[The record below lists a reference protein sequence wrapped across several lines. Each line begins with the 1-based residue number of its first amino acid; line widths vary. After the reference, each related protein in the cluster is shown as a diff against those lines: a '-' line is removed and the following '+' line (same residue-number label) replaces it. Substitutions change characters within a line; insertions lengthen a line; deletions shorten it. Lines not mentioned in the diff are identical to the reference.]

1 MQIKIRDA
9 TILNPDGN
17 NFKGDIYIDGNIISE
32 IKQKISQEAEYVIDA
47 SNKLVIPGIV
57 NMHTHIS
64 MTNMRGLF
72 DDLKFDAFLN
82 RGFMLDSNRTDEE
95 IYWGAKL
102 GILEML
108 SNGITAFMDLYYS
121 EDIIARAVNEIGIR
135 GFLGWAIVN
144 KEITTQKGDPIKNAE
159 NFIRNF
165 RNHELVTPLPA
176 PHGVY
181 STTRD
186 DLLAAKELSDRF
198 DLPMTMHLSENKKEV
213 YDLVKKEKKR
223 PVEYLEGIGVISD
236 KFIGAHGVYLTL
248 SEIKTLGKYGATIV
262 NNPVSNMKLGNG
274 NFSPILEMLQ
284 YGVNVTLGTDSA
296 TSSNH
301 LDLIETGRV
310 ASYLQKNYREEPT
323 AVPAV
328 EIFKFMTINPYK
340 VLKKKIGLIKEGYLA
355 DLAIL
360 NKGLNMEPSE
370 GHEIES
376 LIYSGSGRN
385 VQYTIV
391 NGKIL
396 YEEGKFKGIDVEEI
410 IKKNV
415 KIYNNY
421 KSLINS

>member
-57 NMHTHIS
+57 NMHTHIA

-328 EIFKFMTINPYK
+328 EIFRFMTINPYK

>member
-1 MQIKIRDA
+1 
-9 TILNPDGN
+9 
-17 NFKGDIYIDGNIISE
+17 
-32 IKQKISQEAEYVIDA
+32 
-47 SNKLVIPGIV
+47 
-57 NMHTHIS
+57 
-64 MTNMRGLF
+64 
-72 DDLKFDAFLN
+72 
-82 RGFMLDSNRTDEE
+82 
-95 IYWGAKL
+95 
-102 GILEML
+102 
-108 SNGITAFMDLYYS
+108 
-121 EDIIARAVNEIGIR
+121 
-135 GFLGWAIVN
+135 
-144 KEITTQKGDPIKNAE
+144 
-159 NFIRNF
+159 
-165 RNHELVTPLPA
+165 
-176 PHGVY
+176 
-181 STTRD
+181 
-186 DLLAAKELSDRF
+186 
-198 DLPMTMHLSENKKEV
+198 
-213 YDLVKKEKKR
+213 
-223 PVEYLEGIGVISD
+223 
-236 KFIGAHGVYLTL
+236 
-248 SEIKTLGKYGATIV
+248 
-262 NNPVSNMKLGNG
+262 MKLGNG

-340 VLKKKIGLIKEGYLA
+340 VLKKKVGLIKEGYLA

>member
-17 NFKGDIYIDGNIISE
+17 NSKGDIYIDGNIISE

-57 NMHTHIS
+57 NMHTHIA

-198 DLPMTMHLSENKKEV
+198 DLPMTMHLSENKK
-213 YDLVKKEKKR
+213 
-223 PVEYLEGIGVISD
+223 
-236 KFIGAHGVYLTL
+236 
-248 SEIKTLGKYGATIV
+248 
-262 NNPVSNMKLGNG
+262 
-274 NFSPILEMLQ
+274 
-284 YGVNVTLGTDSA
+284 
-296 TSSNH
+296 
-301 LDLIETGRV
+301 
-310 ASYLQKNYREEPT
+310 
-323 AVPAV
+323 
-328 EIFKFMTINPYK
+328 KFM
-340 VLKKKIGLIKEGYLA
+340 
-355 DLAIL
+355 IL
-360 NKGLNMEPSE
+360 
-370 GHEIES
+370 
-376 LIYSGSGRN
+376 
-385 VQYTIV
+385 
-391 NGKIL
+391 
-396 YEEGKFKGIDVEEI
+396 
-410 IKKNV
+410 
-415 KIYNNY
+415 
-421 KSLINS
+421 

>member
-57 NMHTHIS
+57 NMHTHIA

-340 VLKKKIGLIKEGYLA
+340 VLKKKVGLIKEGYLA

>member
-57 NMHTHIS
+57 DMHTHIA

-328 EIFKFMTINPYK
+328 EIFRFMTINPYK

>member
-57 NMHTHIS
+57 NMHTHIA

-328 EIFKFMTINPYK
+328 EIFKFMTVNPYK
-340 VLKKKIGLIKEGYLA
+340 VLKKKVGLIKEGYLA

>member
-57 NMHTHIS
+57 NMHTHIA

-165 RNHELVTPLPA
+165 RNHELIIPLPA

-310 ASYLQKNYREEPT
+310 ASYLQKNYREEST

-340 VLKKKIGLIKEGYLA
+340 VLKKKVGLIKEGYLA

-396 YEEGKFKGIDVEEI
+396 YEEGKFEGIDVEEI

>member
-57 NMHTHIS
+57 DMHTHIA

-176 PHGVY
+176 PHGIY

-415 KIYNNY
+415 EIYNNY

>member
-57 NMHTHIS
+57 DMHTHIA

-82 RGFMLDSNRTDEE
+82 KGFMLDSNRTDEE

>member
-57 NMHTHIS
+57 NMHTHIA

-262 NNPVSNMKLGNG
+262 NNAVSNMKLGNG

-310 ASYLQKNYREEPT
+310 ASYLQKNYREEPA

-340 VLKKKIGLIKEGYLA
+340 VLKKKIGLVKEGYLA

-410 IKKNV
+410 
-415 KIYNNY
+415 
-421 KSLINS
+421 

>member
-57 NMHTHIS
+57 NMHTHIA

-340 VLKKKIGLIKEGYLA
+340 VLKKKVGLIKEGYLA

-370 GHEIES
+370 GHEIDS

>member
-57 NMHTHIS
+57 NMHTHIA

-328 EIFKFMTINPYK
+328 EIFRFMTINPYK
-340 VLKKKIGLIKEGYLA
+340 VLKKKVGLIKEGYLA

>member
-57 NMHTHIS
+57 DMHTHIA

-310 ASYLQKNYREEPT
+310 ASYVQKNYREEPT

>member
-47 SNKLVIPGIV
+47 SNKVVIPGIV
-57 NMHTHIS
+57 NMHTHIA

-82 RGFMLDSNRTDEE
+82 RGFMLDSKRTDEE

-121 EDIIARAVNEIGIR
+121 EDIIARAVSEIGIR

-165 RNHELVTPLPA
+165 RSHELVTPLPA

-340 VLKKKIGLIKEGYLA
+340 VLRKKIGLIKEGYLA

>member
-57 NMHTHIS
+57 DMHTHIA

-223 PVEYLEGIGVISD
+223 PVEYLEDIGVISD
-236 KFIGAHGVYLTL
+236 KFIGAHGIYLTL

-396 YEEGKFKGIDVEEI
+396 YEEGKFNGIDIEEI

>member
-57 NMHTHIS
+57 NMHTHIA

-310 ASYLQKNYREEPT
+310 ASYLQKNYREEST

-396 YEEGKFKGIDVEEI
+396 YEEGKFKGIDVEDI

-415 KIYNNY
+415 RIYNNY

>member
-57 NMHTHIS
+57 NMHTHIA

>member
-57 NMHTHIS
+57 NMHTHIA

-310 ASYLQKNYREEPT
+310 ASYLQKNYREEST

-340 VLKKKIGLIKEGYLA
+340 VLKKKVGLIKEGYLA

-396 YEEGKFKGIDVEEI
+396 YEEGKFKGIDVEDI

-415 KIYNNY
+415 RIYNNY

>member
-57 NMHTHIS
+57 DMHTHIA

-108 SNGITAFMDLYYS
+108 SNGITAFMDIYYS

-410 IKKNV
+410 VKKNV
-415 KIYNNY
+415 KIYNDY

>member
-57 NMHTHIS
+57 NMHTHIA

-328 EIFKFMTINPYK
+328 EIFRFMTVNPYK
-340 VLKKKIGLIKEGYLA
+340 VLKKKVGLIKEGYLA

>member
-57 NMHTHIS
+57 DMHTHIA

-328 EIFKFMTINPYK
+328 EIFKFMTINPYN
-340 VLKKKIGLIKEGYLA
+340 VLKKKVGLIKEGYLA

>member
-17 NFKGDIYIDGNIISE
+17 NSKGDIYIDGNIISE

-57 NMHTHIS
+57 NMHTHIA

-310 ASYLQKNYREEPT
+310 ASYVQKNYREEPT

-340 VLKKKIGLIKEGYLA
+340 VLKKKVGLIKEGYLA

-360 NKGLNMEPSE
+360 NKRLNMEPSE

-396 YEEGKFKGIDVEEI
+396 YEEGKFEGIDVEEI

>member
-340 VLKKKIGLIKEGYLA
+340 VLKKKVGLIKEGYLA

>member
-57 NMHTHIS
+57 DMHTHIA

>member
-1 MQIKIRDA
+1 
-9 TILNPDGN
+9 
-17 NFKGDIYIDGNIISE
+17 
-32 IKQKISQEAEYVIDA
+32 
-47 SNKLVIPGIV
+47 
-57 NMHTHIS
+57 
-64 MTNMRGLF
+64 
-72 DDLKFDAFLN
+72 
-82 RGFMLDSNRTDEE
+82 
-95 IYWGAKL
+95 
-102 GILEML
+102 
-108 SNGITAFMDLYYS
+108 
-121 EDIIARAVNEIGIR
+121 
-135 GFLGWAIVN
+135 
-144 KEITTQKGDPIKNAE
+144 
-159 NFIRNF
+159 
-165 RNHELVTPLPA
+165 LPA

-328 EIFKFMTINPYK
+328 
-340 VLKKKIGLIKEGYLA
+340 
-355 DLAIL
+355 
-360 NKGLNMEPSE
+360 
-370 GHEIES
+370 
-376 LIYSGSGRN
+376 
-385 VQYTIV
+385 
-391 NGKIL
+391 
-396 YEEGKFKGIDVEEI
+396 
-410 IKKNV
+410 
-415 KIYNNY
+415 
-421 KSLINS
+421 

>member
-57 NMHTHIS
+57 NMHTHIA

-328 EIFKFMTINPYK
+328 EIFRFMTINPYK
-340 VLKKKIGLIKEGYLA
+340 VLKKKVGLIKEGYLA

-360 NKGLNMEPSE
+360 NKGLDMEPSE

>member
-57 NMHTHIS
+57 DMHTHIA

-159 NFIRNF
+159 NFIINF

-370 GHEIES
+370 GHEIDS

-396 YEEGKFKGIDVEEI
+396 YGEGKFKGIDVEEI

>member
-57 NMHTHIS
+57 NMHTHIA

-328 EIFKFMTINPYK
+328 ETFKFMTINPYK

-396 YEEGKFKGIDVEEI
+396 YEEGKFKGIDVEDI

-415 KIYNNY
+415 RIYNNY

>member
-1 MQIKIRDA
+1 MQIKIKNA
-9 TILNPDGN
+9 NVLNPNGK
-17 NFKGDIYIDGNIISE
+17 NFKGDVYIDGKIISE
-32 IKQKISQEAEYVIDA
+32 MKENISIEAEYEIDA
-47 SNKLVIPGIV
+47 SNKLVIPGMV
-57 NMHTHIS
+57 NMHTHVAMS
-64 MTNMRGLF
+64 NMRGLL

-82 RGFMLDSNRTDEE
+82 RGFTLDSKRTDDE

-108 SNGITAFMDLYYS
+108 SNGITAFLDLYYS
-121 EDIIARAVNEIGIR
+121 EDVIAIAAEEMGIR

-159 NFIRNF
+159 NFIKNF
-165 RNHELVTPLPA
+165 RDHELVTPLPA

-181 STTRD
+181 STNRE
-186 DLLAAKELSDRF
+186 DLLAAK
-198 DLPMTMHLSENKKEV
+198 DLAERYDVPMTMHLSENKKEV

-223 PVEYLEGIGVISD
+223 PVEYLEDIGIISE

-262 NNPVSNMKLGNG
+262 NNPLSNMKLGNG

-284 YGVNVTLGTDSA
+284 YGVNITLGTDSA

-301 LDLIETGRV
+301 LDLIETGRI

-323 AVPAV
+323 ALPALD
-328 EIFKFMTINPYK
+328 IFKFMTINPYK
-340 VLKKKIGLIKEGYLA
+340 VLKKNIGIIEEGYLA
-355 DLAIL
+355 DLAII
-360 NKGLNMEPSE
+360 NKGINMEPSD

-385 VQYTIV
+385 VEYTIV

-396 YEEGKFKGIDVEEI
+396 YERGRFPAVNVEEVI
-410 IKKNV
+410 NQNL
-415 KIYNNY
+415 KIHNHY